1 MGSIAE
7 RGILGLTAGAKVE
20 GLAHLGIHFVGGG
33 LPTHRLI
40 IEQSLENE
48 SSNCERWK
56 VEGGRWKAGGR
67 VLPILL
73 IPIEKDAGWYIQ
85 GQLIAL
91 FQRAPTV
98 LVGLFV

>member
-40 IEQSLENE
+40 IEQPLENG
-48 SSNCERWK
+48 SANC
-56 VEGGRWKAGGR
+56 GRWKEGGR

-91 FQRAPTV
+91 FQRSPTV